1 VFLLAVLP
9 LYWRDR
15 PDGEDLI
22 HRLRRLLERVI
33 ENPRSFVQ
41 DSFRWFR
48 VKRSLL
54 IDNTFI
60 QSNLEPVPHSYR
72 TVYGVTTLVDSLCY
86 AFWLSSV
93 AAAPKWGGIE
103 WDIQKAVAFR
113 LASSNETTLNQAEE
127 IWLSRQKP
135 HLAFAVINL

>member
-1 VFLLAVLP
+1 VLLLAVLP
-9 LYWRDR
+9 LYWRGR
-15 PDGEDLI
+15 PDGEDLTDI
-22 HRLRRLLERVI
+22 LRRFLEGLLGH
-33 ENPRSFVQ
+33 PRSFVP
-41 DSFRWFR
+41 DSFRWLR
-48 VKRSLL
+48 EKRSLL

-72 TVYGVTTLVDSLCY
+72 TVYGVATLVDSLCY
-86 AFWLSSV
+86 ALWLSSV

-113 LASSNETTLNQAEE
+113 LANSNETTLNQAEE